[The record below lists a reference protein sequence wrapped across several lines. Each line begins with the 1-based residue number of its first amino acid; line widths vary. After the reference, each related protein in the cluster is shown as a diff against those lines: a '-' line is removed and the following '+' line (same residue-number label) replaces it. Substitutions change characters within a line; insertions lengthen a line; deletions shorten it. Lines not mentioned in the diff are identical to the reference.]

1 MKRFFL
7 FVFSLTFLS
16 CSGNKSSTPPVARV
30 GDATLTLDMIENVL
44 SSDNRKNVGFDE
56 KKNYVER
63 WVERELLYS
72 EAENKGFGND
82 QFIRDELLNL
92 EKDLIVDRLIDIE
105 VDGKL
110 DVSEEE
116 IMAYYK
122 DNSSEFLFFEN
133 EYKYEE
139 IRVRAQ
145 GYVGTIENALKAKKT
160 FTEISR
166 EIRQVSFVHRVT
178 DNGYTKEGSV
188 PQNILKTLSKLKI
201 AEWKRVKLPD
211 GYHFLYLIDKRNAGE
226 VKELSL
232 IKNDIILRILAG
244 KRKMLYKDLI
254 KRLKEKT
261 NIVVNYSEIG
271 FLGGAEYTAQD
282 TVDSPYT
289 YPDTTENR

>member
-7 FVFSLTFLS
+7 IVFSLTFIS
-16 CSGNKSSTPPVARV
+16 CSGNKSDTPPVAHV
-30 GDATLTLDMIENVL
+30 DDAMLTLDMIENVL
-44 SSDNRKNVGFDE
+44 SSDNSNNVGFDE
-56 KKNYVER
+56 KKDYVER

-72 EAENKGFGND
+72 EAEKRGLGND

-92 EKDLIVDRLIDIE
+92 KKDLIVDRLIDIE

-116 IMAYYK
+116 VMAFYK
-122 DNSSEFLFFEN
+122 DNSPEFQFFEK

-139 IRVRAQ
+139 IKVQAKR
-145 GYVGTIENALKAKKT
+145 YVGIIENSLKAKKT

-166 EIRQVSFVHRVT
+166 EVKQVSFVHRVA
-178 DNGYTKEGSV
+178 DNGFTKESSV
-188 PQNILKTLSKLKI
+188 PGNILKALSKLKI
-201 AEWKRVKLPD
+201 GEWKSVRLPD
-211 GYHFLYLIDKRNAGE
+211 GYHFIYLIDKRNKGD

-232 IKNDIILRILAG
+232 IKNDIIVRILAR
-244 KRKMLYKDLI
+244 KRKLLYKDLI

-261 NIVVNYSEIG
+261 NIEVNYSEIG
-271 FLGGAEYTAQD
+271 FLGGVEYTPPD

-289 YPDTTENR
+289 YPDTTENK